1 MDLEIIRVRDL
12 LAARLVFDGIDRMEG
27 KSGDICECFRQREFP
42 AAGITEHRN
51 PIHITTCESALLP
64 RCFTLSLPRKQGAR
78 RLTARNARD
87 TWMWTHGSEYHHV
100 IDKIRPV
107 LLHKKHLGN
116 ELSSCLREP
125 LLP

>member
-87 TWMWTHGSEYHHV
+87 TWMWYSW
-100 IDKIRPV
+100 
-107 LLHKKHLGN
+107 
-116 ELSSCLREP
+116 LRIPSRDRQDTSRLAPQEASRQ
-125 LLP
+125 